1 MAPSKNILS
10 ISSSCTSSSNGIKI
24 SLEEESMCYDN
35 RITKNLSKT
44 DNFLPKHIDGPK
56 HKTNVN
62 TFNNTTDDKSNLDNL
77 TKNMGENLM
86 TNHYPKNCTQE
97 NNTKNDM
104 TSNKDSDNVL
114 MFDTSTN
121 TYGWIAKGSK
131 KPIDHRL
138 PFQRPPLIHCV
149 KQLPFAL
156 RYLGYWLKNFK
167 NREELFINGF
177 EPYFHHPY
185 YGVPLGGIGTGSI
198 GRDFRG
204 GFCKFSLRPGIVEQ
218 EVKFIKANQF
228 ILSIKK
234 DGTTIYQK
242 VLSAIL
248 TMNKKKK
255 KLNNI
260 LKKKKDYL
268 SSWEFNFPE
277 DDLEYRGL
285 YPRSWTKY
293 NIKECNVI
301 VICKQTSPVIPHDY
315 KNSSLPTSIFEFEI
329 ENNSDDDLDISILF
343 TWRNGTGN
351 IKWNKEGHC
360 ETKSFNITENNN
372 IIKGV
377 TLKNT
382 ISGMNCIYGLS
393 GIEKES
399 QNISICEKF
408 NPSGDGYNI
417 WNELK
422 NNGKIEK
429 IEDNYFNNNEIGV
442 GVCITQNIKAHKK
455 DSYIFNLVWHMPII
469 YFGKKKRLM
478 KRRYTRY
485 FGCDDNA
492 ITNLITYSFLNYINW
507 SKAIDEWQDPILKNN
522 EYPDWFKSALINELY
537 YLTDGGSVWIEY
549 DDEWEKN
556 EPSIS
561 EYTKNVLKEY
571 GRFGYMESWDYR
583 MINTYDVHFYASFA
597 LATHFPE
604 IEHSIVSDF
613 TDQIDRSENK
623 LTKYYMENVKAP
635 IKTPQRLPHDL
646 GNPALEPYI
655 NSNCYVMHD
664 TAHWKDLNLK
674 YVLTVYRNYLILRNN
689 DMEFLKFVYPKVK
702 SLIEVGIT
710 EWDINNDGMIENFGA
725 ADQTYDAW
733 KMVGCSSYCGS
744 LWLSALRV
752 SIEMAR
758 DIGDIEGEERY
769 NNILEKA
776 KCVFNTKLWN
786 GKYYNFDESRLS
798 SSTIM
803 ADQLAGYWFLHSI
816 SKDLAQSIL
825 PFDRVYSSLN
835 TVYEYNC
842 KKFNN
847 GNMGVVNGMKPN
859 GKIDTDHIQADEMW
873 TGITYAVA
881 SSLIQI
887 GEVEKSFE
895 IAYGCY
901 NTCYNNTGLQY
912 QTPEALY
919 SKNFYRAIGYMR
931 PLSIWAMNWELTKKE
946 KAN

>member
-1 MAPSKNILS
+1 MTPPKNVLLNTSKSFSYNT
-10 ISSSCTSSSNGIKI
+10 TSSDEK
-24 SLEEESMCYDN
+24 SMCFDGTFTN
-35 RITKNLSKT
+35 VSEREDI
-44 DNFLPKHIDGPK
+44 LPKHLDGFE
-56 HKTNVN
+56 HKNNINTSNIITNN
-62 TFNNTTDDKSNLDNL
+62 HSSLENF
-77 TKNMGENLM
+77 TKDIKEHSM
-86 TNHYPKNCTQE
+86 TNHYPKE
-97 NNTKNDM
+97 YIEDD
-104 TSNKDSDNVL
+104 SNKNIMYKNCDSTNSL
-114 MFDTSTN
+114 SLESYIN

-156 RYLGYWLKNFK
+156 RYLGYWIKNYK
-167 NREELFINGF
+167 KRETLFINGF

-185 YGVPLGGIGTGSI
+185 YGVPLGGIGSGSI

-218 EVKFIKANQF
+218 KVKFIKANQF

-234 DGTTIYQK
+234 DGITIYQK
-242 VLSAIL
+242 VLSAVM

-255 KLNNI
+255 KL
-260 LKKKKDYL
+260 KKSIKKRNDYL
-268 SSWEFNFPE
+268 SSWVFNFPE
-277 DDLEYRGL
+277 DDIEYRGL

-301 VICKQTSPVIPHDY
+301 VTCKQTSPVIPHDY
-315 KNSSLPTSIFEFEI
+315 KNSSLPTSIFEFEV
-329 ENNSDDDLDISILF
+329 ENNSNDDLDISITF

-351 IKWNKEGHC
+351 MKWNKEGIC
-360 ETKSFNITENNN
+360 ETKSLDINDYDNN
-372 IIKGV
+372 IKSVI
-377 TLKNT
+377 LKNS
-382 ISGMNCIYGLS
+382 ICGMNCIYGLS
-393 GIEKES
+393 GIQKEN

-408 NPSGDGYNI
+408 NPSGDGYNL

-422 NNGKIEK
+422 NNGKLEK
-429 IEDNYFNNNEIGV
+429 IADNNFNDNEIGV
-442 GVCITQNIKAHKK
+442 GICISENIKSSTKT
-455 DSYIFNLVWHMPII
+455 SFTFNLLWHMPLI
-469 YFGKKKRLM
+469 YFGNKKRLM

-485 FGCDDNA
+485 FGCDDEA
-492 ITNLITYSFLNYINW
+492 IKDLISYSFLNYPNW
-507 SKAIDEWQDPILKNN
+507 TKEIEKWQNPILTNKD
-522 EYPDWFKSALINELY
+522 YPDWFKSALINELY
-537 YLTDGGSVWIEY
+537 YLTDGGSIWIEY
-549 DDEWEKN
+549 DDDWKKN

-561 EYTKNVLKEY
+561 EYTENVLKEY
-571 GRFGYMESWDYR
+571 GRFGYIESWDYK
-583 MINTYDVHFYASFA
+583 MVNTYDVHFYASFA
-597 LATHFPE
+597 IATHFPYL
-604 IEHSIVSDF
+604 EHSIVSDF
-613 TDQIDRSENK
+613 GDQVNRSEDK

-646 GNPALEPYI
+646 GNPAIEPYI
-655 NSNCYVMHD
+655 QSNCYVMHD

-674 YVLTVYRNYLILRNN
+674 YVLTAYRNYYTLRNN
-689 DMEFLKFVYPKVK
+689 DIEFLRFVYPKVK

-710 EWDINNDGMIENFGA
+710 EWDTNNDGMIENFGA

-752 SIEMAR
+752 SIEMAKDMGDTETEKRYR
-758 DIGDIEGEERY
+758 D
-769 NNILEKA
+769 ILEKA
-776 KCVFNTKLWN
+776 KNVFNNKLWN

-798 SSTIM
+798 SRTIM
-803 ADQLAGYWFLHSI
+803 ADQLAGYWFLYSI
-816 SKDLAQSIL
+816 SKDLANSIL
-825 PFDRVYSSLN
+825 PFDRVYSSLI
-835 TVYEYNC
+835 TVYNFNC

-859 GKIDTDHIQADEMW
+859 GKVDTDHIQADEMW

-881 SSLIQI
+881 SSLIQV
-887 GEVEKSFE
+887 GEIEKGFE
-895 IAYGCY
+895 VAYGCY

-931 PLSIWAMNWELTKKE
+931 PLSIWAMNWELSKNKKI
-946 KAN
+946 